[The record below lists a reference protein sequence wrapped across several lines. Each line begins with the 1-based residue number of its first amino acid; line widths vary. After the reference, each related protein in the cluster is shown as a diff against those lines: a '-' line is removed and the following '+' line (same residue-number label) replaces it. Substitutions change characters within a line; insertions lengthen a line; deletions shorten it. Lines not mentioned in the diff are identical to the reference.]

1 MVANKS
7 KIEADST
14 VIGAPGAPINGK
26 TTTGDNTYDK
36 TEQAKQINTPLPPFI
51 ANNIRTT
58 HYEIG
63 PGGSPP
69 PTENQG

>member
-1 MVANKS
+1 MIANKS

-14 VIGAPGAPINGK
+14 VIGASGAPILGK
-26 TTTGDNTYDK
+26 TTTSDNTYDK
-36 TEQAKQINTPLPPFI
+36 TEQAKQINSSLPPFI

-69 PTENQG
+69 PTEN